1 MTFLDRAKRL
11 LFIGD
16 MRRRTRNKS
25 HRDIDRVGNEKRK
38 NASQDIYNQQCK
50 RETTRPQCSTLAK
63 MTTDIQLFY
72 LQLYTI

>member
-38 NASQDIYNQQCK
+38 KMQVRTFIISSVNAK
-50 RETTRPQCSTLAK
+50 RRDRSALHWLK
-63 MTTDIQLFY
+63 
-72 LQLYTI
+72 